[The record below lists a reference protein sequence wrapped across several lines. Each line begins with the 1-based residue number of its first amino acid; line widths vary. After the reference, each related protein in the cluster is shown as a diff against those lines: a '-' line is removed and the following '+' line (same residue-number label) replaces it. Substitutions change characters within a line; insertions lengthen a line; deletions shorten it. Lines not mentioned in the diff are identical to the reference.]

1 MVKVRLPALVLVVF
15 ILAAC
20 APSSQAI
27 QTAIA
32 QTQAVWT
39 KVPTQTA
46 YPTITPRPTITPW
59 PTATIAPTATVGP
72 GSMLNPYPMMTASS
86 MMVNNPGEVDFTVT
100 VLQVARGPQVDA
112 YATSNFPG
120 VSLPSGMQFIFVK
133 VDVNITSVTSGSS
146 YKIDSTNFQSMSDG
160 QLSPQEFMANICF
173 QCDQYPLL
181 SANYVAPGHTTG
193 WVMLQVFTDDSHPL
207 MVMGPFYFSLE

>member
-1 MVKVRLPALVLVVF
+1 MKNFPVILIALLLV
-15 ILAAC
+15 AC
-20 APSSQAI
+20 APSPQAI

-39 KVPTQTA
+39 KVPTQTPS
-46 YPTITPRPTITPW
+46 PTITPQPTITPW
-59 PTATIAPTATVGP
+59 PTATMAPIATVGI
-72 GSMLNPYPMMTASS
+72 GSMLNPYPMMTAAS
-86 MMVNNPGEVDFTVT
+86 MMVSNPGEVDFTVT

-112 YATSNFPG
+112 YTKSSFPG
-120 VSLPSGMQFIFVK
+120 VSLPTGMQFIFVK

-160 QLSPQEFMANICF
+160 QLSPQEYMAYICF

-193 WVMLQVFTDDSHPL
+193 WVMLRVFIDDPHPL
-207 MVMGPFYFSLE
+207 LVMGPFYFSLE